1 VSSILGAINF
11 ISTTLNMRTN
21 GMSLHKLPLFVWAI
35 FVTAILLLLSLPVL
49 AGAITML
56 LTDRNFNTSFYDPAG
71 GGDPILY
78 QHLFWFFGHPEV
90 YILIIPGFGIVSHI
104 VSTFSGKPIFGYIGM
119 VYAMFSIGI
128 LGFLVWSQ
136 LVALPQYEM
145 GVINLA
151 VCWNS
156 LVLTSTFNSKNLVSY
171 TQSAGN
177 LYTSKAGL
185 KSSSETICEI
195 SRKFETFNKYSNKL
209 ISSEWLTW
217 FIGFSEGDGAIL
229 TTKGKARFVLTQKEG
244 AILHHIQEV
253 LGFGTVRQFDGY
265 YRFIVTDPQNILLLV
280 YIFNGNLVLPY
291 RQKQLGEWINALNSV
306 AYLELALLRNP
317 TLMKPNLS
325 DAWLSGFTD
334 AEGCFNIAIQ
344 PRHNTVTGYRVSL
357 RFLLDQ
363 KNAESTLLHIRDLFK
378 FGQVFVRGE
387 TNGVYRYNN
396 NTFKGLLPVRDYF
409 LAFPLKTKKADSFK
423 HWVEVFTMILNKEH
437 LVPEGLENIRA
448 IAKIINIKNSL
459 NNKTGSALLKTSEM
473 KI

>member
-1 VSSILGAINF
+1 
-11 ISTTLNMRTN
+11 MRTN

-136 LVALPQYEM
+136 MVALLHCEM
-145 GVINLA
+145 EVINLA

-156 LVLTSTFNSKNLVSY
+156 LVLTSTFNSKNLFSY

-177 LYTSKAGL
+177 LYTTSL
-185 KSSSETICEI
+185 RSSSETTCET
-195 SRKFETFNKYSNKL
+195 SRNLKMFNKKSKNL
-209 ISSEWLTW
+209 ISSDWLTW
-217 FIGFSEGDGAIL
+217 FIGFVEGDGAIL
-229 TTKGKARFVLTQKEG
+229 TTKGQARFVLTQKEG
-244 AILHHIQEV
+244 EILHHVQKV
-253 LGFGTVRQFDGY
+253 LGFGTVREYDGY
-265 YRFIVTDPQNILLLV
+265 YRFIVTDSQSILLLV

-291 RQKQLGEWINALNSV
+291 RQKQLGEWIKVLNNKLNLDLALNT
-306 AYLELALLRNP
+306 
-317 TLMKPNLS
+317 TLMKPSLS

-334 AEGCFNIAIQ
+334 AEGCFNVLIQ
-344 PRHNTVTGYRVSL
+344 PRANTVTGYRVVL
-357 RFLLDQ
+357 RYLLDQ
-363 KNAESTLLHIRDLFK
+363 KNAESTLQDVQNLFK
-378 FGQVFVRGE
+378 FGQVLYRKD
-387 TNGVYRYNN
+387 TNSVYRYHN
-396 NTFKGLLPVRDYF
+396 NTFKGLIPVRDYF
-409 LAFPLKTKKADSFK
+409 LAYPLKSNKSESFK
-423 HWVEVFTMILNKEH
+423 LWLEIFTMLLNKEH
-437 LVPEGLENIRA
+437 LVQEGLNIIRVK
-448 IAKIINIKNSL
+448 AKLINIKNSL
-459 NNKTGSALLKTSEM
+459 NKKIGSSLQEHNLK
-473 KI
+473 KQA